1 MLVDNKLV
9 HVDDRYRSTLY
20 MMFMHESDAF
30 ELRIEMK
37 FEVFEPHSFSNTVN
51 AQISTYS
58 SFKEVPHF
66 ELVSSEKIPKA

>member
-9 HVDDRYRSTLY
+9 YVDDRYRSTLY

-37 FEVFEPHSFSNTVN
+37 FEVCEPHSFSNTVKLMLKL
-51 AQISTYS
+51 AP